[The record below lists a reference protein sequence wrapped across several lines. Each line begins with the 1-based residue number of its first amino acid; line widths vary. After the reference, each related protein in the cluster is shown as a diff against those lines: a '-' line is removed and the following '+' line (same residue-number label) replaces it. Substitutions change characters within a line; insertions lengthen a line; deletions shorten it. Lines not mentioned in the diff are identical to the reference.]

1 MLTNSFLKLQS
12 NNPTTGIFHSD
23 NLSTY
28 FYLTDLKDEFNG
40 LWSNGFHLFRAI
52 YPKIKAEQLVISKY
66 ITPLDGFIACPQ
78 NNSASYI
85 LLDGGNGFIAD
96 FRRPK
101 QRFAVA
107 KNLTIIMDIDREFD
121 VIGKSDRCVVIQ
133 YNGFDREGF
142 EIDTLYLSISVTQN
156 EIFEKINIKP
166 HGIELNI
173 RTVGKTQ
180 ENKDTTEIIINYH
193 ENQDSLMNQAE
204 YSVTHID
211 KLKKNQAKNTFLP
224 IKYVNTNV
232 ENSHFNKGLT
242 WAMLSSSDFVM
253 QKAGYTGIWAGYHW
267 FDNNWGRDT
276 FISLPG
282 ISLVSGRY
290 EEARHIIETFIHRIC
305 SDKKS
310 PSYGKIPNVIFNEDK
325 IIYNTSDATPLLLRE
340 MYEYYLY
347 SGDTATMIG
356 ILRNITTIVD
366 AVYLAHKDEHN
377 FIEQPD
383 SDDWMDAKLDG
394 KYPLSPR
401 GNKAVEIQALW
412 YTALHAVSVMIRSLT
427 SVANIFSDN
436 DKSELLSKAKTY
448 TAEAFKLKDS
458 IRQYFCTDD
467 APYIYDHINID
478 GTPDMQIR
486 PNGLLAIH
494 YAAMPGIPRLF
505 PDKTCIN
512 YLHYIHPRLIYQH
525 GISSLDWD
533 DDHFHGRH
541 IDPMYH
547 KDAAYH
553 NGCNW
558 LWLSGSYITTACH
571 YGLQNTAFLHTQSLT
586 DQLLN
591 IGALGTLSELNDP
604 YTPEGQIVPSGTY
617 SQAWS
622 VAEYCRSFYQ
632 DYLGLIPNVP
642 SRTLTIRPALPKE
655 LGAVKTTF
663 RYGYSESVSVY
674 VRVNAETGRL
684 SYIDVRS
691 VSLKSKLHI
700 IINVPLAD
708 NTDRHTFL
716 RCEINFNGNGDYM
729 RMNFDSEKDGS
740 AKLHEI
746 TVMNGC
752 EIQSL
757 TTAEVKY
764 ESLTDDQLPFAL
776 PPSAANM
783 QELRTQTEKDYYE
796 KIAKKNK
803 PTTIT

>member
-12 NNPTTGIFHSD
+12 NNPSTGIFHSD

-28 FYLTDLKDEFNG
+28 FYLTDLKNEFNG

-52 YPKIKAEQLVISKY
+52 YPKIKTNKSEQIVITKS
-66 ITPLDGFIACPQ
+66 ITPMDCFITCPQ
-78 NNSASYI
+78 NHSASFI
-85 LLDGGNGFIAD
+85 LLDGGKGFIAD
-96 FRRPK
+96 FRQPK
-101 QRFAVA
+101 QGFSQP
-107 KNLTIIMDIDREFD
+107 KNMTIVFEIDRKFD
-121 VIGKSDRCVVIQ
+121 VIDKSDKNIILQ
-133 YNGFDREGF
+133 YEGFDREGF
-142 EIDTLYLSISVTQN
+142 EIDTMYLSISAAQN
-156 EIFEKINIKP
+156 EIFEKITVKP
-166 HGIELNI
+166 HNLEINI
-173 RTVGKTQ
+173 RTVSKTQ
-180 ENKDTTEIIINYH
+180 DNRDSTEIILNYN
-193 ENQDSLMNQAE
+193 ENQERLISQAA
-204 YSVTHID
+204 YSVSHIE
-211 KLKKNQAKNTFLP
+211 KLKKNHAKNTFLP

-232 ENSHFNKGLT
+232 ENSYFNKGLT

-253 QKAGYTGIWAGYHW
+253 QKTGYTGIWAGYHW

-305 SDKKS
+305 NDKKS

-325 IIYNTSDATPLLLRE
+325 IIYNTRDATPLLLRE

-366 AVYLAHKDEHN
+366 AVYLAHKDENN

-412 YTALHAVSVMIRSLT
+412 YTALHAVSIMIRSLT

-436 DKSELLSKAKTY
+436 DKADLLSKAKTY
-448 TAEAFKLKDS
+448 TAEAFKLKDT
-458 IRQYFCTDD
+458 IRQHFCTDD

-505 PDKTCIN
+505 PDKNC
-512 YLHYIHPRLIYQH
+512 LHYLQHIHPRLIYLH
-525 GISSLDWD
+525 GICSLDWD

-558 LWLSGSYITTACH
+558 LWLSGSYITAACH
-571 YGLQNTAFLHTQSLT
+571 CGLQNVAF
-586 DQLLN
+586 
-591 IGALGTLSELNDP
+591 
-604 YTPEGQIVPSGTY
+604 
-617 SQAWS
+617 
-622 VAEYCRSFYQ
+622 
-632 DYLGLIPNVP
+632 
-642 SRTLTIRPALPKE
+642 
-655 LGAVKTTF
+655 
-663 RYGYSESVSVY
+663 
-674 VRVNAETGRL
+674 
-684 SYIDVRS
+684 
-691 VSLKSKLHI
+691 
-700 IINVPLAD
+700 
-708 NTDRHTFL
+708 RHT
-716 RCEINFNGNGDYM
+716 
-729 RMNFDSEKDGS
+729 
-740 AKLHEI
+740 
-746 TVMNGC
+746 T
-752 EIQSL
+752 
-757 TTAEVKY
+757 
-764 ESLTDDQLPFAL
+764 
-776 PPSAANM
+776 
-783 QELRTQTEKDYYE
+783 
-796 KIAKKNK
+796 
-803 PTTIT
+803 